1 MIIKT
6 FQTIEDYSDLELI
19 SKKAFGT
26 TSDSNISE
34 WFSFN
39 EMRKAIDQE
48 RGICL
53 KALSDDN
60 KLLGF
65 IYAQQENPINGNEG
79 LEKWVIVIIAVDP
92 TFSRKGIGSS
102 LMKEIEKQA
111 INYNAQKM
119 FVYTN
124 KGDNDVINFY
134 KKNGYSD
141 AGWIKD
147 YQYGENNSAVFL
159 LKKLT

>member
-6 FQTIEDYSDLELI
+6 FRTIEDCRDLENI

-26 TSDSNISE
+26 TSDSNISD
-34 WFSFN
+34 WFSFK
-39 EMRKAIDQE
+39 EMIKEIEQG
-48 RGICL
+48 RGVCL
-53 KALSDDN
+53 KAMSDDD

-65 IYAQQENPINGNEG
+65 IYAQQENPINGTEG

-92 TFSRKGIGSS
+92 LFSRQGIGSS
-102 LMKEIEKQA
+102 LIREIEKQA
-111 INYNAQKM
+111 ITYKAKKI

-124 KGDNDVINFY
+124 KGDDKVVRFY
-134 KKNGYSD
+134 IKNGYSD

-159 LKKLT
+159 LKKLQ